1 MNGQRSREIQV
12 GIMVVIGL
20 VILIAGL
27 MFFKRVNLDTD
38 MAEYAVDFNAVEGL
52 RKGDRVQ
59 VRGIR
64 VGAVKEFE
72 ILPGKVRVH
81 LEIEDWVR
89 LYENARVV
97 LVMKGIVGE
106 VLVDIV
112 PGSGTVVEPGHVFE
126 GRNAASMLALGDKV
140 NESLDKM
147 SALSEEVRLFIG
159 ELRSKGLI
167 AGPLAAAER
176 TMLEVEGTVAENRT
190 AMRKL
195 TRNLSE
201 LTETLDAALG
211 DGKLDTLLAST
222 GSAADEVA
230 VTMVELRDTNARLGA
245 ILARL
250 EKGEGTAGRLLHDET
265 LYVQADST
273 LQSMHRLID
282 QLRRNPKAM
291 LEMSLF

>member
-1 MNGQRSREIQV
+1 MSGQRSREIQV
-12 GIMVVIGL
+12 GVMVAIGL

-27 MFFKRVNLDTD
+27 MFFKRVRLDTD
-38 MAEYAVDFNAVEGL
+38 MAAYHVDFNAVEGL
-52 RKGDRVQ
+52 RQGDRVQ

-64 VGAVKEFE
+64 VGSVAGFD

-81 LEIEDWVR
+81 LQIEDWVR

-147 SALSEEVRLFIG
+147 SALSGEVRLFIG

-211 DGKLDTLLAST
+211 DGRLDTLLAST
-222 GSAADEVA
+222 GSAAEEVA
-230 VTMVELRDTNARLGA
+230 TTMVQLRDTNARLGA

-250 EKGEGTAGRLLHDET
+250 EKGEGTAGRLLQDET
-265 LYVQADST
+265 FYVQADST